1 MKRYIAFILFLAV
14 VLNSCSIEKR
24 IYQPGYFISG
34 RSSSPKEEKI
44 QKKIP
49 SEIFSESATT
59 VANNE
64 SSAVIDHEDTTRI
77 KFNES
82 CPIIVASNETK
93 ILPQEFPV
101 SNELINDSIPEDSKL
116 LLEKYKKNHNSKM
129 NLRKIAIYPIALFTV
144 GFLGV
149 LVILIPWANGTAEDN
164 VILAFLIVC
173 LVALILLA
181 PLALLFLITSIVT
194 KKQRRKLRKM
204 GLMK

>member
-1 MKRYIAFILFLAV
+1 MKRYIAYILFLAL

-24 IYQPGYFISG
+24 IYQPGYFILG
-34 RSSSPKEEKI
+34 RSSSPKEVKI
-44 QKKIP
+44 QKKIQT
-49 SEIFSESATT
+49 EIFSESATT
-59 VANNE
+59 VAKKE
-64 SSAVIDHEDTTRI
+64 SSKIIELEDTARM
-77 KFNES
+77 KLNES
-82 CPIIVASNETK
+82 CTSIEASNETK

-101 SNELINDSIPEDSKL
+101 SNELVNDSVPKELKL
-116 LLEKYKKNHNSKM
+116 LSEKYKKNHSLKM

-144 GFLGV
+144 GALGV
-149 LVILIPWANGTAEDN
+149 IIIFIPWVYGTAEDN

-194 KKQRRKLRKM
+194 KKQRRKLREM

>member
-14 VLNSCSIEKR
+14 VLSSCSIEKR

-44 QKKIP
+44 QKKMQ
-49 SEIFSESATT
+49 SEIFSESTT
-59 VANNE
+59 SVANDE
-64 SSAVIDHEDTTRI
+64 SSAVIDHEDTARI
-77 KFNES
+77 ILNES
-82 CPIIVASNETK
+82 YTIIEPSNETK

-101 SNELINDSIPEDSKL
+101 TNELVNDSVPDELKL
-116 LLEKYKKNHNSKM
+116 LSENYKKNHRLKM
-129 NLRKIAIYPIALFTV
+129 NLRKIAIFPIALFTV
-144 GFLGV
+144 GALGV
-149 LVILIPWANGTAEDN
+149 IIIFFPWAYGTAEDN

-204 GLMK
+204 GLIK